1 MENDIFE
8 RFEKQI
14 DNLLKGFER
23 LRHDNASLREKQTI
37 LVTERDTLK
46 EKHHVVMESIE
57 KIIMKLQEFESGNG
71 ST

>member
-46 EKHHVVMESIE
+46 EKHQVVMASIE